1 MLYRIAPYIMITA
14 IAWMFTMILIQLMKY
29 RTRKRMIETNLDDEN
44 VVKAILETKGTK
56 EREQNV
62 LKWTLLGI
70 FGGLGLI
77 IQEFLPYKMDESILP
92 YGVVIILL
100 SIGLLIYY
108 LLITYFLKNRD
119 DGSKEH

>member
-44 VVKAILETKGTK
+44 VVKAILETKGPK

>member
-1 MLYRIAPYIMITA
+1 M
-14 IAWMFTMILIQLMKY
+14 MKY

-44 VVKAILETKGTK
+44 VVKAILETKGPK
-56 EREQNV
+56 ERQQNV

-77 IQEFLPYKMDESILP
+77 VQEFLPYKMDESILP

-100 SIGLLIYY
+100 AIGLLIYY
-108 LLITYFLKNRD
+108 LLITYFLKSRD
-119 DGSKEH
+119 DGSREH

>member
-1 MLYRIAPYIMITA
+1 
-14 IAWMFTMILIQLMKY
+14 
-29 RTRKRMIETNLDDEN
+29 MIETNLDDVN
-44 VVKAILETKGTK
+44 VVKAILETKGPK

-77 IQEFLPYKMDESILP
+77 IQEFLPYKMDASILP
-92 YGVVIILL
+92 YGVLIILL

>member
-1 MLYRIAPYIMITA
+1 MIIATSWMIVLV
-14 IAWMFTMILIQLMKY
+14 ILHLMKY
-29 RTRKRMIETNLDDEN
+29 RIKKRMIETNLDDEN
-44 VVKAILETKGTK
+44 VVRAILETKGPK
-56 EREQNV
+56 EIRQNV

-108 LLITYFLKNRD
+108 LLTNYLTKNRD
-119 DGSKEH
+119 DGSQER